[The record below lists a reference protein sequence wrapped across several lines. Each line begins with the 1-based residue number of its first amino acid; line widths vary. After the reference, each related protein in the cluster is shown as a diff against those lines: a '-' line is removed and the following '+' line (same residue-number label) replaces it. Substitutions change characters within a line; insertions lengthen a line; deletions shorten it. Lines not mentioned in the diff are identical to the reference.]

1 MRRIKRIAA
10 VCIAVCMILGLS
22 VTAFAT
28 EGDSIQTGNL
38 TVTGEQ
44 LAGKTVTAVRMF
56 KAAVKE
62 GSAQNEYI
70 FESYELEGAWSGFF
84 ADKTTE
90 GTDAG
95 QYVQDLS
102 DGELVN
108 FASEALAWY
117 GTNSS
122 SNDGLKS
129 LAKTVTATQD
139 GDTTK
144 GTAVFNDLDVGYYL
158 VFAGSGPAMLVNI
171 PRDDECTIKS
181 EFPTVDKK
189 VDTDGD
195 GTFADNGSAQIG
207 DTVTFSLT
215 SAVPDM
221 TGYAT
226 YQFNF
231 VDTLSNGL
239 TFVPSFVAV
248 KIGGYTLPSGSY
260 TIETSAGEGS
270 NILKVNI
277 ANLIDVVE
285 QLNGQNPQVP
295 VEPGTPIV
303 VTYQAVI
310 NENALMAN
318 PATNEAK
325 VEYSND
331 PSADTTGTS
340 NPDTSKVYTY
350 AINVHKWSVGNG
362 ENNYL
367 AGAKFVLSTSET
379 TPSGPDYGNDDG
391 IIKLVEL
398 TGGTTT
404 SYRVAKP
411 DEEGATAEFTT
422 EANSLIHID
431 GLEAGTY
438 YLHEIKAPEDYN
450 QLKAPIKIEIS
461 VENNDYDNPI
471 YKINDTQNSEKDI
484 TVKVENKKGLEFP
497 ETGGIGT
504 IGLTVLG
511 VGVILLGVLAPRK
524 KKKDQTPQE

>member
-56 KAAVKE
+56 TATVKE
-62 GSAQNEYI
+62 GSTQNEYI
-70 FESYELEGAWSGFF
+70 FDSYTLENAWAGFF
-84 ADKTTE
+84 TNKTTND
-90 GTDAG
+90 TDAA

-102 DGELVN
+102 GEKLVN

-117 GTNSS
+117 GQQQSS
-122 SNDGLKS
+122 SGFNVSTAQAAEDSAEFTGLY
-129 LAKTVTATQD
+129 
-139 GDTTK
+139 
-144 GTAVFNDLDVGYYL
+144 VGYYL
-158 VFAGSGPAMLVNI
+158 VFVESGPAMLVNI

-189 VDTDGD
+189 VDTDG
-195 GTFADNGSAQIG
+195 TFDDNGSAQIG

-226 YQFNF
+226 YKFNF
-231 VDTLSNGL
+231 VDTLSEGL
-239 TFVPSFVAV
+239 TFVEGSVEV
-248 KIGGYTLPSGSY
+248 KIGGQTLPSNDY
-260 TIETSAGEGS
+260 TIEPPNGEGS
-270 NILKVNI
+270 NTLKVNI
-277 ANLIDVVE
+277 TDLIDAVE

-295 VEPGTPIV
+295 VEPGAPIV
-303 VTYQAVI
+303 VTYRAVI

-331 PSADTTGTS
+331 PSGTGVGEST
-340 NPDTSKVYTY
+340 PDKSEVYTY

-362 ENNYL
+362 ENDYL
-367 AGAKFVLSTSET
+367 AGAKFVLSKSET
-379 TPSGPDYGNDDG
+379 LQGTSPDYTGGNVIG
-391 IIKLVEL
+391 LVEMDNEN
-398 TGGTTT
+398 
-404 SYRVAKP
+404 SYRLAMDT
-411 DEEGATAEFTT
+411 DEEKDVVKEFTT
-422 EANSLIHID
+422 NETGAIHIE

-438 YLHEIKAPEDYN
+438 YLHEIEAPVGYN

-461 VENNDYDNPI
+461 VENKDYDNPI
-471 YKINDTQNSEKDI
+471 YKINDTQNTPKDI